1 MYLRKRQYEDKAYWR
16 KENAIHNWF
25 VQNVQE
31 GVDDCGYYEVPLS
44 RLQDL
49 ITLIDKVLED
59 NTKAEEL
66 LPTTQGFFFGK
77 YDYDEDYF
85 EGLRDTKT
93 KIQKIIE
100 EEGEDGDGEYVYH
113 SSW

>member
-1 MYLRKRQYEDKAYWR
+1 MYLMKRQYEDKAYWR

-31 GVDDCGYYEVPLS
+31 GVDDCHYYEVS
-44 RLQDL
+44 ISKLQELVNLVD
-49 ITLIDKVLED
+49 TVLAD
-59 NTKAEEL
+59 NSKAEEL

-85 EGLRDTKT
+85 QGLRDTKE
-93 KIQKIIE
+93 QLEKIIK
-100 EEGEDGDGEYVYH
+100 EDEDGEYVYH